1 MRRGYL
7 SREDAKIPKFS
18 QEIGSNPVTQ
28 AVSQAGSCMRQFW
41 QLMREQ
47 FPVAVRSEIWGNSSH
62 STPVSSRKFSISVFR
77 RRRLGST
84 SHETGSI
91 GDRAE
96 HAIDSPS
103 LRYAVRQP
111 KEPRYP
117 VDEQAVCQRLYD
129 FVSFGKLRC

>member
-47 FPVAVRSEIWGNSSH
+47 SPVAVRSEIWGNSSRI
-62 STPVSSRKFSISVFR
+62 SKADFKFDIWRFESSRDRPLIKSI
-77 RRRLGST
+77 T
-84 SHETGSI
+84 
-91 GDRAE
+91 
-96 HAIDSPS
+96 
-103 LRYAVRQP
+103 
-111 KEPRYP
+111 
-117 VDEQAVCQRLYD
+117 
-129 FVSFGKLRC
+129 